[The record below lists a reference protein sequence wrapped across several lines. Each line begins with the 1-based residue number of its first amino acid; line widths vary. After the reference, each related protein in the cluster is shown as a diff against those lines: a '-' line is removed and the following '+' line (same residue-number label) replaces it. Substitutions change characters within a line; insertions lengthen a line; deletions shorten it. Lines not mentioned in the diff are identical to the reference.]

1 MLSSQIERA
10 LNGLSMSKES
20 DIYKV
25 DDSPRV
31 NINALTGKAG
41 VYYEKLRYM
50 IDYKEEHS
58 IRRSAIERIIKR
70 KCTIEQDT
78 NVGLTLLEEL
88 VGGGYLPNDQ
98 VAESAAS
105 IVQVII
111 DKYLTLADVA
121 DLKQGTAVS
130 LAASEIERLVSPQTT
145 DDLIVEAFVDTI
157 APRIRHTGSTDKEK
171 QVQTYIACRKRF
183 LREDSDALLY
193 SVLLKFMPELH
204 ELSGESNIRE
214 SVTKFNNALRES
226 REALDSSLNQK
237 IISKIRD
244 HTVYFSVIREIV
256 RKYGTMAGDIFKD
269 SERLSEE
276 VSNIMSQKYEEQYK
290 KTSKSGTRAIIYIL
304 LTKVILAFLIELPY
318 EYFVLSSIQYVAL
331 LTNVIFHP
339 LLLFV
344 MVRAVK
350 PPSEENTNAVIAGV
364 SKMTSAEANID
375 IINIKPES
383 SVMAKSAFAL
393 LYTILFSISFGI
405 ILSVLQAL
413 HFNIVSTVLFVF
425 FLTLVSYFGLRVR
438 YSAKRW
444 YVTSTSEEGF
454 LALLWNFFTTPIVR
468 TGRWLSEQFAAVNIF
483 VFIMDFIIETP
494 FKLLLSTFNAF
505 LLFLKEQREDFY

>member
-1 MLSSQIERA
+1 
-10 LNGLSMSKES
+10 MSKES

-25 DDSPRV
+25 DDSPRI

-78 NVGLTLLEEL
+78 NMGLTLLEEL
-88 VGGGYLPNDQ
+88 VGGGYLPNEQ
-98 VAESAAS
+98 VAESAAG
-105 IVQVII
+105 IVQEII
-111 DKYLTLADVA
+111 NKYLTLAEVSN
-121 DLKQGTAVS
+121 LKRGTAVS
-130 LAASEIERLVSPQTT
+130 LAASEIERLVSPQTA
-145 DDLIVEAFVDTI
+145 DDLIVDAFVDTI
-157 APRIRHTGSTDKEK
+157 APRVRHRNSTDKEK
-171 QVQTYIACRKRF
+171 QIQTYIACRKRF
-183 LREDSDALLY
+183 LREDPDALLY
-193 SVLLKFMPELH
+193 AVLLKFMPELR
-204 ELSGESNIRE
+204 ELMGESNIRE
-214 SVTKFNNALRES
+214 SATKLNHALKEA

-237 IISKIRD
+237 IIAKIRN

-256 RKYGTMAGDIFKD
+256 RKYGTVAGDIFKD
-269 SERLSEE
+269 RERLSKE
-276 VSNIMSQKYEEQYK
+276 VESIMTQKYEEQYK
-290 KTSKSGTRAIIYIL
+290 KTSKSGMRAIVYIL

-318 EYFVLSSIQYVAL
+318 EYFVLSSVQYVAL

-344 MVRAVK
+344 MVRAIK

-364 SKMTSAEANID
+364 SKMTTAEATID
-375 IINIKPES
+375 ILNIKEES
-383 SVMAKSAFAL
+383 GVMAQSAFAL
-393 LYTILFSISFGI
+393 LYTILFSVSFGV
-405 ILSVLQAL
+405 ILSILQML
-413 HFNIVSTVLFVF
+413 HFNIVSVILFIF

-454 LALLWNFFTTPIVR
+454 ISLLWNFFTTPIVR

-505 LLFLKEQREDFY
+505 ILFLKEQREDFY